1 MNLLVYKSQS
11 LLSCIL
17 DIDLAVLTPIL
28 YKIRDY
34 YRMNLL
40 VCKSQSLLS
49 CILDIDLATLTPII
63 VQDKRLLQNELTCV

>member
-1 MNLLVYKSQS
+1 MNLLVCKSQS

-17 DIDLAVLTPIL
+17 DIDLATLTPIIVQDKRL
-28 YKIRDY
+28 L
-34 YRMNLL
+34 RMNLL